1 MTMQQAHID
10 IDTPPEGDS
19 ACQPGGGLGASLT
32 RVAVPAAPSLPTWL
46 EAGLQSGAE
55 HVTIVA
61 QRAYRLRAVQV
72 DAPLLV
78 VPMTGIKRLDVDG
91 KQAEVACGEFVML
104 HQACRMGVENLPPPG
119 TNAAYRAWALSF
131 PWRVVMLARSLV
143 GAHST
148 CGLVTAEGYGK
159 PFSCGDLLPLLPG
172 VRAYLTAMSASG
184 EVPNAA
190 QRDHALLG
198 LLLALARAG
207 HDHFLLAQ
215 DPSMAA
221 RIRLLVAA
229 TPARHWTSGDFESA
243 LHVSGATLRRRLAQ
257 ENTSLRHILRETRL
271 QHGLGLLQTSRRP
284 LKSIALACGYLSV
297 ASFSRGF
304 VAQFGVEPGAVS
316 NT

>member
-1 MTMQQAHID
+1 MPQI
-10 IDTPPEGDS
+10 
-19 ACQPGGGLGASLT
+19 
-32 RVAVPAAPSLPTWL
+32 PSLPTWL
-46 EAGLQSGAE
+46 EAGLQLGNE

-72 DAPLLV
+72 DTPLLV
-78 VPMTGIKRLDVDG
+78 VPLAGVKRLDVDG

-104 HQACRMGVENLPPPG
+104 HQASRMGVENLPPPG
-119 TNAAYRAWALSF
+119 TNGVYRAWAVSF
-131 PWRVVMLARSLV
+131 PWRVVILARTLV
-143 GAHST
+143 GAHT
-148 CGLVTAEGYGK
+148 NCELVTAEVLGK

-172 VRAYLTAMSASG
+172 VRAYLAAMSSTSD
-184 EVPNAA
+184 VPNAA

-207 HDHFLLAQ
+207 HDHFLRAQ
-215 DPSMAA
+215 DPSIAA

-229 TPARHWTSGDFESA
+229 TPARHWTSGDFELA

-257 ENTSLRHILRETRL
+257 EATSLRQILRETRL
-271 QHGLGLLQTSRRP
+271 QHGLGLLQSTRRP

-304 VAQFGVEPGAVS
+304 LAQFGVEPNAVS

>member
-1 MTMQQAHID
+1 MLEPQITADSQHAEDTSFQQGRD
-10 IDTPPEGDS
+10 
-19 ACQPGGGLGASLT
+19 
-32 RVAVPAAPSLPTWL
+32 PAASPVRAALSATPSLPAWL

-55 HVTIVA
+55 HVTILA
-61 QRAYRLRAVQV
+61 QRAYRLHAVQV

-78 VPMTGIKRLDVDG
+78 VPMAGLKRLEVDG

-104 HQACRMGVENLPPPG
+104 HQACSMGVENLPPPG
-119 TNAAYRAWALSF
+119 TADAYRAWAVSF
-131 PWRVVMLARSLV
+131 PWRVVTLARTLV
-143 GAHST
+143 GAHSNSAP
-148 CGLVTAEGYGK
+148 TAAVLAK
-159 PFSCGDLLPLLPG
+159 PFSCGDLTPLLPG
-172 VRAYLTAMSASG
+172 VRAYLTAISPTG

-207 HDHFLLAQ
+207 HDQFLHAQ

-229 TPARHWTSGDFESA
+229 APARNWASGDFELA

-257 ENTSLRHILRETRL
+257 EETSLRQILRETRL
-271 QHGLGLLQTSRRP
+271 QHGLGLLQSSRRP

-304 VAQFGVEPGAVS
+304 MTQFGVEPSAVS

>member
-1 MTMQQAHID
+1 MKSPTTADVQNTK
-10 IDTPPEGDS
+10 DTVQGPRPVAALGGAAS
-19 ACQPGGGLGASLT
+19 PGAPRL
-32 RVAVPAAPSLPTWL
+32 PAWL

-55 HVTIVA
+55 HITILA
-61 QRAYRLRAVQV
+61 QRAYRLRAVQS

-78 VPMTGIKRLDVDG
+78 VPMAGVKRLEVDG
-91 KQAEVACGEFVML
+91 KQAEVACGQFVML
-104 HQACRMGVENLPPPG
+104 HQACRMEVENLPPPD
-119 TNAAYRAWALSF
+119 TADAYRAWVVPF
-131 PWRVVMLARSLV
+131 PWRVVALARTLM
-143 GAHST
+143 GAHSSS
-148 CGLVTAEGYGK
+148 VPATAQALAK
-159 PFSCGDLLPLLPG
+159 PFSCGDLTPVLPG
-172 VRAYLTAMSASG
+172 VRAYLTAMSPTG

-207 HDHFLLAQ
+207 HDQFLNAQ
-215 DPSMAA
+215 DPSLAA

-229 TPARHWTSGDFESA
+229 APERHWTSGDFELA

-257 ENTSLRHILRETRL
+257 EETSLRQILRETRL

-304 VAQFGVEPGAVS
+304 VAQFGVEPGAVF